1 MPGTS
6 GSQNRRRRLIVN
18 RELQFPFVKAMV
30 FVLCAMTTASL
41 GAIVLATR
49 ITLSTYELSNDAL
62 FVALFNAVFWLVMV
76 ELVLVIPFVVW
87 LGIWMTHKVAGPL
100 VRVHAALS
108 QMARGDYNVTVRL
121 RKGDM
126 LTDLADAVNH
136 LAGEMRRR
144 SG

>member
-1 MPGTS
+1 MPVS
-6 GSQNRRRRLIVN
+6 PSASNRRRRLIVN
-18 RELQFPFVKAMV
+18 RALQFPFVKAMV
-30 FVLCAMTTASL
+30 LVLCAMTTASL
-41 GAIVLATR
+41 ATLVFAMR

-62 FVALFNAVFWLVMV
+62 FVALFNTVFWLVMV
-76 ELVLVIPFVVW
+76 QLVLVIPFVVW

-108 QMARGDYNVTVRL
+108 RMARGDYDVAIRL

-136 LAGEMRRR
+136 LSDEMRRR